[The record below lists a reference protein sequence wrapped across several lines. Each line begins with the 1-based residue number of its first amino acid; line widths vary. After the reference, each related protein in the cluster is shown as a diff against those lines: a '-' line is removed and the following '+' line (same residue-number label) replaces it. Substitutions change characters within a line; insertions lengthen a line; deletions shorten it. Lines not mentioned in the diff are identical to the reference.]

1 VHFALS
7 EEQHALRD
15 ELRAYF
21 AAMLPDE
28 VRYALGAPGEGG
40 DLYRELIRKM
50 GADGWLGIG
59 WPQEYGGQGRPA
71 TDQFIFY
78 DEAQRAGAPMPMVTL
93 NTVGPMLMKY
103 GSDEQKAYFL
113 PRILAGDVMVAIG
126 YSEPEAGTDLASLR
140 TRAVRDGEQYLING
154 SKVFTSA
161 AHEAEWI
168 WLAARTDADA
178 PKHKGIS
185 IILVP
190 TESPGVSITPIHT
203 VGGMRTNATYYEDVR
218 VPVTNLVG
226 DENGGW
232 RMITGQLNHERVAL
246 AAWGG
251 LAHRLWVDVR
261 DHARSTGVIAKDW
274 VRLDLAKT
282 HAQLAAMD
290 LLNWRMACA
299 VADGSLTAADAS
311 SVKVFGTEAVVDVY
325 KTLLGIVGAGGYIRM
340 GSPGALLR
348 GELERAG
355 RWAQINTF
363 GGGVNEVQRDIVAT
377 VGLGLPRGTR

>member
-1 VHFALS
+1 MRFELT
-7 EEQHALRD
+7 EEQRALRD
-15 ELRAYF
+15 ELRGYF

-40 DLYRELIRKM
+40 TLYRDLIRKM

-59 WPQEYGGQGRPA
+59 WPAEYGGQGRPA

-93 NTVGPMLMKY
+93 NTVGPMLMRY

-113 PRILAGDVMVAIG
+113 PRILTGDVLVAIG

-140 TRAVRDGEQYLING
+140 TRAVRDGDQYVING

-168 WLAARTDADA
+168 WLACRTDVDA

-190 TESPGVSITPIHT
+190 TDTPGVSVTPIHT

-218 VPVTNLVG
+218 VPATNLVG
-226 DENGGW
+226 EENGGW

-251 LAHRLWVDVR
+251 LAHRLWADTR
-261 DHARSTGVIAKDW
+261 DWARSTGASDKEW
-274 VRLDLAKT
+274 VRLDLART
-282 HAQLAAMD
+282 HAQLTAMG

-299 VADGSLTAADAS
+299 VADDALTPADAS
-311 SVKVFGTEAVVDVY
+311 SVKAFGTEVVVDVY
-325 KTLLGIVGAGGYIRM
+325 KTLLGIVGAAGYLRM
-340 GSPGALLR
+340 GSPGSVLR

-377 VGLGLPRGTR
+377 VGLGLPRATR

>member
-1 VHFALS
+1 MRFALTA
-7 EEQHALRD
+7 EQVALRD

-40 DLYRELIRKM
+40 DLYRELIRKQ

-59 WPQEYGGQGRPA
+59 WPVEYGGQGRPA

-126 YSEPEAGTDLASLR
+126 YSEPEAGTDLAALR
-140 TRAVRDGEQYLING
+140 TRAVRDGDQYVING

-168 WLAARTDADA
+168 WLATRTDVDV

-190 TESPGVSITPIHT
+190 TDTPGVSVTPIHT

-226 DENGGW
+226 EENGGW
-232 RMITGQLNHERVAL
+232 SMITGQLNHERVAL

-251 LAHRLWVDVR
+251 LAHRLWSDTR
-261 DHARSTGVIAKDW
+261 DWARSSGAIAKDW
-274 VRLDLAKT
+274 VRLDLART

-299 VADGSLTAADAS
+299 VADGSLTPADAS

-325 KTLLGIVGAGGYIRM
+325 KTLLGIVGAAGYLRM
-340 GSPGALLR
+340 GSPGAVLR

>member
-1 VHFALS
+1 MDFDYTA
-7 EEQHALRD
+7 EQVALRE

-21 AAMLPDE
+21 DALLPDE

-40 DLYRELIRKM
+40 DLYRDLIRKQA
-50 GADGWLGIG
+50 ADGWLGLG
-59 WPQEYGGQGRPA
+59 WPVEYGGQGRPA

-78 DEAQRAGAPMPMVTL
+78 EEAQRAGAPMPMVTL
-93 NTVGPMLMKY
+93 NTVGPMLMKH
-103 GSDEQKAYFL
+103 GNDEQKAYFL
-113 PRILAGDVMVAIG
+113 PRILSGDVMVAIG
-126 YSEPEAGTDLASLR
+126 YTEPEAGTDLASLR
-140 TRAVRDGEQYLING
+140 TTAVRDGDQYVING

-190 TESPGVSITPIHT
+190 TDSPGVTITPIRT
-203 VGGMRTNATYYEDVR
+203 VGGMRTNATYYADVR

-226 DENGGW
+226 EENGGW

-251 LAHRLWVDVR
+251 LAHRLWDDVR
-261 DHARSTGVIAKDW
+261 DYARSEGLLAREW
-274 VRLDLAKT
+274 VRIDLART
-282 HAQLAAMD
+282 YAQLEAMR
-290 LLNWRMACA
+290 LLNWKMACA
-299 VADGSLTAADAS
+299 VADDELTPADAS
-311 SVKVFGTEAVVDVY
+311 SVKVYGSESVVDVY
-325 KTLLGIVGAGGYIRM
+325 QTLLGIVGARGALRM
-340 GSPGALLR
+340 GSPGAVLR

-363 GGGVNEVQRDIVAT
+363 GGGVNEVQRDIVAM
-377 VGLGLPRGTR
+377 VGLGLPRGAR

>member
-1 VHFALS
+1 MRFALTD
-7 EEQHALRD
+7 EQRGLRD

-21 AAMLPDE
+21 AAMLPDD

-40 DLYRELIRKM
+40 TLYRELIRKM

-59 WPQEYGGQGRPA
+59 WPKEYGGQGRPA

-93 NTVGPMLMKY
+93 NTVGPMLMKH
-103 GSDEQKAYFL
+103 GTDEQKAYFL
-113 PRILAGDVMVAIG
+113 PKILAGDVMIAMG
-126 YSEPEAGTDLASLR
+126 YSEPEAGTDLAALR
-140 TRAVRDGEQYLING
+140 TRAVRDGDQYVING
-154 SKVFTSA
+154 NKVFTSA

-168 WLAARTDADA
+168 WLAARTDPDA

-190 TESPGVSITPIHT
+190 SGAPGFAVTPIYT

-226 DENGGW
+226 EENGGW
-232 RMITGQLNHERVAL
+232 RLITGQLNHERVAL

-251 LAHRLWVDVR
+251 LAHRLWADTR
-261 DHARSTGVIAKDW
+261 DYARANGLLGHEW

-282 HAQLAAMD
+282 HAQLSAMD
-290 LLNWRMACA
+290 LMNWRMACL
-299 VADGSLTAADAS
+299 VADDALTPADAS
-311 SVKVFGTEAVVDVY
+311 SVKVFGTECVVDVY
-325 KTLLGIVGAGGYIRM
+325 KTLLGIVGAPGYIQM
-340 GSPGALLR
+340 GSPGAALR

-363 GGGVNEVQRDIVAT
+363 GGGVNEVQRDILAT
-377 VGLGLPRGTR
+377 VGLGLPRATR

>member
-1 VHFALS
+1 VRLDLTD
-7 EEQHALRD
+7 EQRALRD

-28 VRYALGAPGEGG
+28 VRYALGAPGLGG
-40 DLYRELIRKM
+40 TLYRDLIRKM

-59 WPQEYGGQGRPA
+59 WPVEYGGQGRPA

-93 NTVGPMLMKY
+93 NTVGPMLMKH
-103 GSDEQKAYFL
+103 GTDEQKAYFL
-113 PRILAGDVMVAIG
+113 PRILAGDVMIAMG

-140 TRAVRDGEQYLING
+140 TRAVRDGDEWVING
-154 SKVFTSA
+154 NKVFTSA

-168 WLAARTDADA
+168 WLAARTDPDA

-190 TESPGVSITPIHT
+190 TDAAGFSITPIHT

-226 DENGGW
+226 TENGGW
-232 RMITGQLNHERVAL
+232 ALITGQLNHERVAL

-251 LAHRLWVDVR
+251 LAHRLWSDTR
-261 DHARSTGVIAKDW
+261 DHARDRGLLARDW
-274 VRLDLAKT
+274 VRLDLART
-282 HAQLAAMD
+282 YAQLSAMS
-290 LLNWRMACA
+290 LMNWRMACA
-299 VADGSLTAADAS
+299 VADESLTPANAS
-311 SVKVFGTEAVVDVY
+311 GVKVFGTECVVDVY
-325 KTLLGIVGAGGYIRM
+325 KTLLGIVGAAGQIRM
-340 GSPGALLR
+340 GSPGAALR

-377 VGLGLPRGTR
+377 VGLGLPRVAR

>member
-1 VHFALS
+1 MHFALTS
-7 EEQHALRD
+7 EQAALRD
-15 ELRAYF
+15 ELRGYF
-21 AAMLPDE
+21 AAMLPDD

-59 WPQEYGGQGRPA
+59 WPVEYGGQGRPA

-103 GSDEQKAYFL
+103 GSDDQKAYFL

-126 YSEPEAGTDLASLR
+126 YSEPEAGTDLAALR
-140 TRAVRDGEQYLING
+140 TRAVRDGDQYVING

-168 WLAARTDADA
+168 WLATRTDADV

-190 TESPGVSITPIHT
+190 TETPGVSITPIHT

-226 DENGGW
+226 EENGGW

-251 LAHRLWVDVR
+251 LAHRLWADTRDYVR
-261 DHARSTGVIAKDW
+261 TTGAIEKDW
-274 VRLDLAKT
+274 VRLDLART

-299 VADGSLTAADAS
+299 VADESLTPADAS
-311 SVKVFGTEAVVDVY
+311 SAKVFSTECVVDVY
-325 KTLLGIVGAGGYIRM
+325 KTLLGVVGAPGYIRM
-340 GSPGALLR
+340 SSPGAVLR

-355 RWAQINTF
+355 RWAQINSF

>member
-1 VHFALS
+1 MRLDLS
-7 EEQHALRD
+7 AEQVALRD
-15 ELRAYF
+15 QLRAYF

-28 VRYALGAPGEGG
+28 VRFALGAPGEGG
-40 DLYRELIRKM
+40 ELYRELIRKM

-59 WPQEYGGQGRPA
+59 WPVEYGGQDRPA

-93 NTVGPMLMKY
+93 NTVGPMLMRY

-126 YSEPEAGTDLASLR
+126 YSEAEAGTDLAALR
-140 TRAVRDGEQYLING
+140 TRAVRDGDQYVING

-168 WLAARTDADA
+168 WLAVRTDLDA

-185 IILVP
+185 IVLVP
-190 TESPGVSITPIHT
+190 TETPGVSVTPIHT

-218 VPVTNLVG
+218 VPITNLVG
-226 DENGGW
+226 EENGGW
-232 RMITGQLNHERVAL
+232 SMITGQLNHERVAL

-251 LAHRLWVDVR
+251 LAHRLWTDTR
-261 DHARSTGVIAKDW
+261 DFARSTGSLANEW

-282 HAQLAAMD
+282 YAQLSAMS

-299 VADGSLTAADAS
+299 VAAGTLTPADAS

-325 KTLLGIVGAGGYIRM
+325 KTLLGIVGAGGYIR
-340 GSPGALLR
+340 
-348 GELERAG
+348 
-355 RWAQINTF
+355 
-363 GGGVNEVQRDIVAT
+363 
-377 VGLGLPRGTR
+377 

>member
-1 VHFALS
+1 MRFALTD
-7 EEQHALRD
+7 EQRALRD

-40 DLYRELIRKM
+40 TLYRDLIRKM

-59 WPQEYGGQGRPA
+59 WPVEYGGQGRPA

-93 NTVGPMLMKY
+93 NTVGPMLMKH
-103 GSDEQKAYFL
+103 GTDEQKAYFL
-113 PRILAGDVMVAIG
+113 PRILAGDVMIAMG

-140 TRAVRDGEQYLING
+140 TRAVRDGDQYVING
-154 SKVFTSA
+154 NKVFTSA

-168 WLAARTDADA
+168 WLAARTDPDA

-190 TESPGVSITPIHT
+190 GDAPGFSVTPIHT

-226 DENGGW
+226 EENGGW
-232 RMITGQLNHERVAL
+232 RLITGQLNHERVAL

-251 LAHRLWVDVR
+251 LAHRLWADVR
-261 DHARSTGVIAKDW
+261 DYSRSTGAISKEW
-274 VRLDLAKT
+274 VRLDLART
-282 HAQLAAMD
+282 YAQLSAMD
-290 LLNWRMACA
+290 LLNWRMACL
-299 VADGSLTAADAS
+299 VADDALTPADAS
-311 SVKVFGTEAVVDVY
+311 SVKVFGTECVVDVY
-325 KTLLGIVGAGGYIRM
+325 KTLLGVVGAAGYVRM
-340 GSPGALLR
+340 GSPGAILR

-363 GGGVNEVQRDIVAT
+363 GGGVNEVQRDIIAT
-377 VGLGLPRGTR
+377 VGLGLPRATR

>member
-1 VHFALS
+1 MQL
-7 EEQHALRD
+7 ELTDEQRALRD

-40 DLYRELIRKM
+40 DLYRELIRKQ

-59 WPQEYGGQGRPA
+59 WPVEYGGQGRPA

-103 GSDEQKAYFL
+103 GSEEQKAYFL

-140 TRAVRDGEQYLING
+140 TRAMRDGEQYVING

-168 WLAARTDADA
+168 WLAARTDPDA

-185 IILVP
+185 IILIP
-190 TESPGVSITPIHT
+190 TDTPGVSVTPIHT

-226 DENGGW
+226 EENGGW
-232 RMITGQLNHERVAL
+232 SMITGQLNHERVAL

-251 LAHRLWVDVR
+251 LAHRLWSDTR
-261 DHARSTGVIAKDW
+261 DFARSTGAISRDW

-299 VADGSLTAADAS
+299 VADGSLTPADAS
-311 SVKVFGTEAVVDVY
+311 GVKVFGTEGVVDIY
-325 KTLLGIVGAGGYIRM
+325 KTLLGVVGAAGYVRM
-340 GSPGALLR
+340 GSPGAALR

>member
-1 VHFALS
+1 MRFALT
-7 EEQHALRD
+7 EEQRALRD

-40 DLYRELIRKM
+40 TLYRDLIRKM

-59 WPQEYGGQGRPA
+59 WPVEYGGQGRPA

-93 NTVGPMLMKY
+93 NTVGPMLMKH

-113 PRILAGDVMVAIG
+113 PRILAGDVMIAMG

-140 TRAVRDGEQYLING
+140 TRAVRDGDQYVING
-154 SKVFTSA
+154 NKVFTSA

-168 WLAARTDADA
+168 WLAARTDPDA

-190 TESPGVSITPIHT
+190 GDAPGFSVTPIHT

-226 DENGGW
+226 EENGGW
-232 RMITGQLNHERVAL
+232 RLITGQLNHERVAL

-251 LAHRLWVDVR
+251 LAHRLWADVR
-261 DHARSTGVIAKDW
+261 DYARSTGVIDNEW
-274 VRLDLAKT
+274 VRLDLART
-282 HAQLAAMD
+282 YAQLNAMD
-290 LLNWRMACA
+290 LLNWRMACL
-299 VADGSLTAADAS
+299 VADDALTPADAS
-311 SVKVFGTEAVVDVY
+311 SVKVFGTECVVDVY
-325 KTLLGIVGAGGYIRM
+325 KTLLGVVGAAGYVRM
-340 GSPGALLR
+340 GSPGAILR

-363 GGGVNEVQRDIVAT
+363 GGGVNEVQRDIIAT
-377 VGLGLPRGTR
+377 VGLGLPRATR